1 MTDTD
6 DQRRAPR
13 GQRPASRKNEPSLR
27 ERALKLLA
35 GREHSR
41 LELRRKLGPH
51 AESVEQLELLL
62 DELSSKRQQSDERF
76 AELRSRVL
84 SRKYGSSRI
93 AHDLRSKGVGDE
105 VIATAV
111 VEAKS
116 TELARAREAWRK
128 RFGARPANAL
138 EKAKQMRFLQ
148 SRGFSF
154 DTIRAVIGGL
164 EDA

>member
-1 MTDTD
+1 MNDAD
-6 DQRRAPR
+6 DRRPPRAQRQAP
-13 GQRPASRKNEPSLR
+13 GKEPSLR

-35 GREHSR
+35 AREHSR
-41 LELRRKLGPH
+41 LELRRKLAPH
-51 AESVEQLELLL
+51 AESAEQLEALL

-93 AHDLRSKGVGDE
+93 AHDLRSRGVGDE
-105 VIATAV
+105 VIAAAV
-111 VEAKS
+111 GEAKS
-116 TELARAREAWRK
+116 TELARAKEAWRK
-128 RFGARPANAL
+128 RFGTRPANAL

-154 DTIRAVIGGL
+154 DTIRAVITGL
-164 EDA
+164 EDT

>member
-1 MTDTD
+1 MTDAD

-13 GQRPASRKNEPSLR
+13 GQRPASRNQPSLR

-41 LELRRKLGPH
+41 LELHRKLAPH

-62 DELSSKRQQSDERF
+62 DELSTKRQQSDARF

-93 AHDLRSKGVGDE
+93 AHDLRSKGVEDE

-116 TELARAREAWRK
+116 TELARAKEAWRK
-128 RFGARPANAL
+128 RFGTRPANAL

-154 DTIRAVIGGL
+154 DTIRVVIGGL